1 MTDETPST
9 EYPKALYK
17 GDTVVTVLSAQEEAA
32 LGKGW
37 MTGHEFFSPKTDPK
51 PELKAEKSEPKA
63 K

>member
-17 GDTVVTVLSAQEEAA
+17 GDAVVTVLSAEEETA

-37 MTGHEFFSPKTDPK
+37 MTGHEFFSQKAEPK
-51 PELKAEKSEPKA
+51 PEPKAEKSEPKA